1 VTSPAGS
8 DGPQVVRDG
17 YDLLGERYHD
27 WSHAVSV
34 RLRYVD
40 AILGRLEPGS
50 TVVDLGC
57 GPGDPATRLLSEKH
71 TVLGVDIS
79 AGQLGIARRLA
90 PRASFV
96 QADLTRFAL
105 QPNSVDAAVSFYAT
119 GHLPAAA
126 HAPFYAEVAR
136 WLRPG
141 GLLVTSAPLAIG
153 DDEDDEWLGVPMFF
167 GGVGTAATIE
177 AVGAAGLV
185 VESADEVDEQVDGQV
200 ERFLWVTA
208 ISRGVAEPAG
218 RPAGPA

>member
-1 VTSPAGS
+1 VTSGAGR
-8 DGPQVVRDG
+8 DGPDVVRAG

-27 WSHAVSV
+27 WSRAGSV

-57 GPGDPATRLLSEKH
+57 GPGDPATRLLSEAYQ
-71 TVLGVDIS
+71 VLGVDIS
-79 AGQLGIARRLA
+79 AGQLAIARRRA
-90 PRASFV
+90 PHASFV

-105 QPNSVDAAVSFYAT
+105 QPNSVDAVVSFYAT

-141 GLLVTSAPLAIG
+141 GLLVTSAPLSIG
-153 DDEDDEWLGVPMFF
+153 DDDDDEWLGVPMFF
-167 GGVGTAATIE
+167 GGVGAEATVAAVE
-177 AVGAAGLV
+177 AAGLV

-208 ISRGVAEPAG
+208 ISRGAAGPAVRPAG
-218 RPAGPA
+218 RG

>member
-1 VTSPAGS
+1 VTSGAGS
-8 DGPQVVRDG
+8 DGPEVVRAG

-27 WSHAVSV
+27 WSHAGSV

-40 AILGRLEPGS
+40 AILGRLDPGS

-71 TVLGVDIS
+71 IVLGVDIS
-79 AGQLGIARRLA
+79 AGQLAIARGLA

-105 QPNSVDAAVSFYAT
+105 QPSSVDAAVSFYAT
-119 GHLPAAA
+119 GHLPRAA

-141 GLLVTSAPLAIG
+141 GLLVTSAPLVAG
-153 DDEDDEWLGVPMFF
+153 DDADDEWLGVPMFF
-167 GGVGTAATIE
+167 GGIGVDATLAAVE
-177 AVGAAGLV
+177 AAGLT
-185 VESADEVDEQVDGQV
+185 VESADEVDEQVDGHV

-208 ISRGVAEPAG
+208 VSRDAAG
-218 RPAGPA
+218 RAVRPADRG

>member
-1 VTSPAGS
+1 
-8 DGPQVVRDG
+8 VRAG

-27 WSHAVSV
+27 WSHAGSV

-40 AILGRLEPGS
+40 DILGRLEPCS

-57 GPGDPATRLLSEKH
+57 GPGDPATRLLREKH

-79 AGQLGIARRLA
+79 AGQLSIARRLA
-90 PRASFV
+90 PLASFV

-119 GHLPAAA
+119 GHLPRAA

-141 GLLVTSAPLAIG
+141 GLLVTSAPLAFG
-153 DDEDDEWLGVPMFF
+153 DDDDEWLGVPMFF
-167 GGVGTAATIE
+167 GGIGADATVV
-177 AVGAAGLV
+177 AVEAAGLV
-185 VESADEVDEQVDGQV
+185 VESADEIDEQVDGHV

-208 ISRGVAEPAG
+208 ISRGAAAPGVPRAARG
-218 RPAGPA
+218 